1 MSVQISCGFDA
12 GNIIAEASTDPND
25 IRLRI
30 RNDNQSDFL
39 QWFYFRAVGLLGRE
53 NRFHIVNA
61 GDTTYPAGW
70 ENYNV
75 VCSYDR
81 QHWFRVPS
89 DYDGKTLSWSLNT
102 QHDCAWFAYFAPYS
116 HEQHCDLIAH
126 ANGSPGVSLRHL
138 GLTLDGRDLDYL
150 QFGPMDAAVNTND
163 RKSIWAIARQHPGES
178 MAEWWM
184 EGWIE
189 RLLDENDATSRALR
203 SIADIHVVPNMNP
216 DGSVRGHLR
225 TNAVGANLNREWQ
238 SPSMEKSPEVYLVR
252 EHMHKTGV
260 DLCIDV
266 HGDEAIPH
274 NFIAGTEGIVGWN
287 DQRDNTLTE
296 FKNRLQSIN
305 PDFQTVHGYPRNAP
319 GSANLT
325 FCSNYVAHTFGCQAY
340 TLEMPFKDTA
350 NTPQPDVGWSPER
363 SILLGRSFV
372 TAVYQALSG

>member
-1 MSVQISCGFDA
+1 
-12 GNIIAEASTDPND
+12 
-25 IRLRI
+25 
-30 RNDNQSDFL
+30 
-39 QWFYFRAVGLLGRE
+39 
-53 NRFHIVNA
+53 
-61 GDTTYPAGW
+61 
-70 ENYNV
+70 
-75 VCSYDR
+75 
-81 QHWFRVPS
+81 
-89 DYDGKTLSWSLNT
+89 
-102 QHDCAWFAYFAPYS
+102 
-116 HEQHCDLIAH
+116 
-126 ANGSPGVSLRHL
+126 VSLRHL